1 MTKINLIGSTT
12 KGKPGP
18 GPGNKGWIIYVVGP
32 FLGVLIGVVGYFYL
46 DKEIKETGTQIAMTR
61 KEIDRYKAMIAEAQ
75 KAKEKQRTLQEILDV
90 INTLRKEKSFAARVL
105 DQVSVKKPDKLHLE
119 SMKKVG
125 LKLGMEGVA
134 LDDETVANF
143 MTNLRQ
149 STLFSNVDLVVSE
162 QIEQSKVKLKK
173 FTLSCDIVSK

>member
-1 MTKINLIGSTT
+1 MTEINVIG
-12 KGKPGP
+12 KGKIKKPEERG
-18 GPGNKGWIIYVVGP
+18 GTKNWIYVIGP
-32 FLGVLIGVVGYFYL
+32 LLAVLAIAGLQYQ
-46 DKEIKETGTQIAMTR
+46 ITTETNDTRAQIERTR

-90 INTLRKEKSFAARVL
+90 INTLRKQKSFAARVL

-119 SMKKVG
+119 SMKKEGV
-125 LKLGMEGVA
+125 KLGMEGIA

-143 MTNLRQ
+143 MTSLRQ

-173 FTLSCDIVSK
+173 FTLTCDIVSK